1 MLERKS
7 YVQRPGYMPASPHE
21 AFIVPLLK
29 REIDGLLS
37 GLGAPR
43 PGESRALDV
52 GCGRQP
58 FRPAL
63 EELGYRYL
71 STDVEQNPEGT
82 TDFICEIDRTLPA
95 GLVDGEGFDLIFC
108 TEVLEHV
115 ADWDATFANFAKIL
129 NPGGKVL
136 LTCPHFYM
144 LHLEPHD
151 FWRPTPHAFRF
162 FADRHGFRVGQSKT
176 AGDAWDILGTV
187 LASTY
192 SQPKSPT
199 LWSRLV
205 SRCYWT
211 VHRALLK
218 SLMDGSL
225 RRNVTIESRFT
236 LYQSNIVLLE
246 KP

>member
-7 YVQRPGYMPASPHE
+7 YVQRPGYTPASPHE

-29 REIDGLLS
+29 REIDALLDGLT
-37 GLGAPR
+37 APR
-43 PGESRALDV
+43 PGVSQVLDV

-58 FRPAL
+58 FREVL
-63 EELGYRYL
+63 EELGYRYF

-82 TDFICEIDRTLPA
+82 THFICEIDRPLPSALTGA
-95 GLVDGEGFDLIFC
+95 GSFDLIFC

-115 ADWDATFANFAKIL
+115 ADWDATFANFGSIL
-129 NPGGKVL
+129 NRGGKVL

-162 FADRHGFRVGQSKT
+162 FADRHGFAVRQAKT

-192 SQPKSPT
+192 SQPKSRT
-199 LWSRLV
+199 FWSRFV
-205 SRCYWT
+205 NRCYWT
-211 VHRALLK
+211 LHRAVLK
-218 SLMDGSL
+218 SLTDGSL
-225 RRNVTIESRFT
+225 RRNVSIESRFT

-246 KP
+246 KQ